1 MVILLKNQKK
11 IVEKLLKN
19 QMKIQQTIAPLQNQ
33 TIYQQITLI
42 VKKLRRNLME
52 KLQTNQGQVRARK
65 LHQMISKRAIQYLSH
80 QMMTEMQQPSQFSPW
95 KWAGAREALVVRI
108 PVWTVTQRLMNTV
121 QTKQFPTH
129 PWSPQKRMRMQHWFP
144 TAQKLHLTMMQSP
157 EHRQTVRAVT
167 IPAFM
172 VQVQQSLPQT
182 ELLMSKTVR

>member
-1 MVILLKNQKK
+1 MAGYEQMEFDVRLESDRDLQENVNLAIDFACKQVQQERQKPIENRHEAYGILAEQYARVQKSMK
-11 IVEKLLKN
+11 DVNDSFKKYALILPLDDAAAVEASNSIVN
-19 QMKIQQTIAPLQNQ
+19 A
-33 TIYQQITLI
+33 
-42 VKKLRRNLME
+42 
-52 KLQTNQGQVRARK
+52 A
-65 LHQMISKRAIQYLSH
+65 
-80 QMMTEMQQPSQFSPW
+80 TE
-95 KWAGAREALVVRI
+95 AALVVRI

-172 VQVQQSLPQT
+172 V
-182 ELLMSKTVR
+182 

>member
-1 MVILLKNQKK
+1 MDGGQGAPDGNTP
-11 IVEKLLKN
+11 EKPEKDSGETSEKPDEDSADDSTSAKSDDISTDN
-19 QMKIQQTIAPLQNQ
+19 SDSKEAPEKPDGEATDESGAGQSEE
-33 TIYQQITLI
+33 ITLDDIKEGDI
-42 VKKLRRNLME
+42 VSITLDDDGN
-52 KLQTNQGQVRARK
+52 A
-65 LHQMISKRAIQYLSH
+65 
-80 QMMTEMQQPSQFSPW
+80 FSPW

-172 VQVQQSLPQT
+172 V
-182 ELLMSKTVR
+182 